1 MWCSFPFSILH
12 GLFSSVRKL
21 IFSGYMRSNGI
32 AGVWQFYFQFFKEPP
47 FLFSIG
53 AVSTLQSHLWCTRVL
68 FSPHCLQHLLFV
80 DFVMMVLLT
89 SIRWYLIMVLISL
102 MIVYIHVSQ
111 KEKNKYHINTSLLT
125 LQRSAQPMC

>member
-1 MWCSFPFSILH
+1 MPAPISILQQY
-12 GLFSSVRKL
+12 RK
-21 IFSGYMRSNGI
+21 
-32 AGVWQFYFQFFKEPP
+32 
-47 FLFSIG
+47 
-53 AVSTLQSHLWCTRVL
+53 VS

-111 KEKNKYHINTSLLT
+111 KEKNKYHINTSLLMS
-125 LQRSAQPMC
+125 QRSAQPMC